1 MSSNLGKIIILVSSA
16 LLFALL
22 QYMQMAGHPLP
33 YALLKSELF
42 NNMQMW
48 TTLGLTVIV
57 LILYVTEWLSLE
69 LTSLLLLCVLLV
81 LFQFFPLL
89 DEDGHSIIKYAD
101 LIKGFANS
109 ALITVLALLVVGEGL
124 VQTGALDGIAQTIG
138 NTKIHPIIAI
148 AIALLTVAILSAF
161 MNNAPVVVIFIPIM
175 QALAKKSATSS
186 SRILM
191 PLSFAAIIGGS
202 TTLIGSSTNLLVSD
216 TLIGMGHRGIT
227 FFELTPIGL
236 MLGGIGFL
244 YVAFI
249 APRLLPDNPSLV
261 NSMAHGKH
269 FISQITVP
277 EDSELIGEKASAG
290 QFQSLPEDITV
301 RMVQRKETVFYPPFD
316 ELELQ
321 AKDMLIVTATRNAIT
336 ETAARHPGI
345 FKNEQIEIQPSTS
358 FNEDEEEKNE
368 KKSSKKEKNKTEED
382 AANPNTDFL
391 LIEGMVGPSSKLI
404 GRNIEQIAFYK
415 KYKCDVLGIQRR
427 SRMIKSRLMNIR
439 LEAGDTLLIK
449 GEEKNLNIMR
459 AERDLVVLSGTT
471 MPLPKLD
478 KAARAAL
485 IFAIAIGLSALGIVP
500 ILISSVVAATAMIL
514 FGVLNIH
521 QAGRAMDKKI
531 ILIIAASLA
540 LGTALN
546 DTGGAEFIASLM
558 LSALGEVDPAVVVSL
573 FFLLIALLTNVL
585 SNNACA
591 VLFTP
596 IAFNLAEKMGLD
608 PMILVITVV
617 FAANCSYASPIGYKT
632 NLLVMGPGQ
641 YKFGDFAKVGLPLLI
656 IIWLSYSFIA
666 PIYWGF

>member
-22 QYMQMAGHPLP
+22 QYMQMADQSLP
-33 YALLKSELF
+33 NSIYSFF
-42 NNMQMW
+42 NLEFFHHMQMW
-48 TTLGLTVIV
+48 VTLGLTIVV

-89 DEDGHSIIKYAD
+89 DENGHSIVTYSD

-124 VQTGALDGIAQTIG
+124 VQTGALDGIAQAIG
-138 NTKIHPIIAI
+138 DTKIHPILAI

-175 QALAKKSATSS
+175 QALAKRSATSS

-202 TTLIGSSTNLLVSD
+202 TTLIGSSTNLLVSE

-277 EDSELIGEKASAG
+277 ENSELIGEKASAG
-290 QFQSLPEDITV
+290 QFLTLPEDITV
-301 RMVQRKETVFYPPFD
+301 RMVQRNEIVFYPPFD

-321 AKDMLIVTATRNAIT
+321 AKDLLIVTATRNAIT

-345 FKNEQIEIQPSTS
+345 FKNETIDIQPSSTQ
-358 FNEDEEEKNE
+358 EEE
-368 KKSSKKEKNKTEED
+368 TEEK
-382 AANPNTDFL
+382 ASEKEMNKEENNTINPDTDFL

-459 AERDLVVLSGTT
+459 AERDLLVLSGTT
-471 MPLPKLD
+471 MPLPKLH

-485 IFAIAIGLSALGIVP
+485 IFAIAIGLSAIGVVP
-500 ILISSVVAATAMIL
+500 ILISSVIAATAMIL

-558 LSALGEVDPAVVVSL
+558 LSVLGDVDPAVVVSV

-596 IAFNLAEKMGLD
+596 IAFSLAEKMQLD
-608 PMILVITVV
+608 PMILVVTVV

-641 YKFGDFAKVGLPLLI
+641 YRFGDFAKVGLPLLI

>member
-1 MSSNLGKIIILVSSA
+1 MSSNLGKITILVSSA

-22 QYMQMAGHPLP
+22 QYMQMTNQNLP
-33 YALLKSELF
+33 DYMYSFLNLEF
-42 NNMQMW
+42 FHHMQMW
-48 TTLGLTVIV
+48 VTLGLTVAV

-69 LTSLLLLCVLLV
+69 LTSLLLLCALLV

-89 DEDGHSIIKYAD
+89 DEGGHSIINYSD

-124 VQTGALDGIAQTIG
+124 VQTGALDGIAQAIG
-138 NTKIHPIIAI
+138 DTKIHPIFAI
-148 AIALLTVAILSAF
+148 AIVLLTVTILSAF

-236 MLGGIGFL
+236 MLGGIGFV

-277 EDSELIGEKASAG
+277 KNSTLIGEKASAG

-301 RMVQRKETVFYPPFD
+301 RMVQRKDVVFYPPFD

-321 AKDMLIVTATRNAIT
+321 AKDLLIVTATRNAIT

-345 FKNEQIEIQPSTS
+345 FKNEQVEVHPSPAL
-358 FNEDEEEKNE
+358 NEETEEKP
-368 KKSSKKEKNKTEED
+368 SKKETSKAEKN
-382 AANPNTDFL
+382 AVNPNTDFL

-471 MPLPKLD
+471 MPLPKLH
-478 KAARAAL
+478 KAARAAA
-485 IFAIAIGLSALGIVP
+485 IFAIAIGLSAIGVVP

-531 ILIIAASLA
+531 ILIISASLA

-573 FFLLIALLTNVL
+573 FFLLIALMTNVL

-632 NLLVMGPGQ
+632 NLLIMGPGQ